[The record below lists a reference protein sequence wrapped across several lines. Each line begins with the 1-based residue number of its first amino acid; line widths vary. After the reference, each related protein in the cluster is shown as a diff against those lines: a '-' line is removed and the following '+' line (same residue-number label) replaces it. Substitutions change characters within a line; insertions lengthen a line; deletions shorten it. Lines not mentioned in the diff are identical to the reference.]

1 MGTLHWTMG
10 TINTATLVLV
20 HTLLGL
26 VNTVDFEERSLG
38 PISSPDVECG
48 SWTRNTVL
56 ISPGTV
62 STITSQLVKIK
73 KCSVF
78 FKLAGKCKLMK
89 MACSNFNVPKGR
101 DRWFSLSPPGKRYT
115 NGKRPRNWKSSRTLR
130 LVYKGKKCNPL
141 KCRVSCIKSW
151 IFIY

>member
-1 MGTLHWTMG
+1 MGHYTGTMG

-48 SWTRNTVL
+48 AWTRNTVL

-78 FKLAGKCKLMK
+78 FKIYQWKEAQELEVQP
-89 MACSNFNVPKGR
+89 N
-101 DRWFSLSPPGKRYT
+101 SPPGVQREEM
-115 NGKRPRNWKSSRTLR
+115 
-130 LVYKGKKCNPL
+130 
-141 KCRVSCIKSW
+141 
-151 IFIY
+151 